1 MSTSISWT
9 DHTWNPITGCSKD
22 CSYCYAK
29 SFATRMKCHPN
40 PKIKHQYRNG
50 FEPTCHEERLNI
62 PGQWKKPRR
71 IFVNSMG
78 DLFDPAIPFE
88 FISRVMDVIEH
99 HQQHTYQILTKQ
111 PERMKEFF
119 DQHKWKFFDKTPD
132 FVWLGVTV
140 TNQQDADE
148 RIVTLVKTYAGKHFI
163 SAEPLLGP
171 VDLGKEYLTLATGLE
186 RYPFKGLEDQYR
198 TKLID
203 MLDWVI
209 VGGETGHTARKMQ
222 PEWVMDIKE
231 QCEQANTAFFF
242 KSWGGKLKTET
253 IDGKEYKEFPK

>member
-1 MSTSISWT
+1 
-9 DHTWNPITGCSKD
+9 
-22 CSYCYAK
+22 
-29 SFATRMKCHPN
+29 
-40 PKIKHQYRNG
+40 
-50 FEPTCHEERLNI
+50 
-62 PGQWKKPRR
+62 
-71 IFVNSMG
+71 MG

-88 FISRVMDVIEH
+88 FVSRVMDTIEH
-99 HQQHTYQILTKQ
+99 HQQHTFQILTKQ
-111 PERMKEFF
+111 PCRMKEFF

-140 TNQQDADE
+140 TNQQDANE
-148 RIVTLVKTYAGKHFI
+148 RIAPLVKTSAGKHFI

-171 VDLGKEYLTLATGLE
+171 VYLDKELV
-186 RYPFKGLEDQYR
+186 
-198 TKLID
+198 D

-209 VGGETGHTARKMQ
+209 VGGETGHKARHMQ

>member
-62 PGQWKKPRR
+62 PGQWKNPKR

-88 FISRVMDVIEH
+88 FVSRVMDIIEH

-140 TNQQDADE
+140 TNQQDANE
-148 RIVTLVKTYAGKHFI
+148 RIVPLLKTYAGKYFI
-163 SAEPLLGP
+163 SVEPMLGP
-171 VDLGKEYLTLATGLE
+171 VDLYRGGWSFLSPLRPPPGNKTGWK
-186 RYPFKGLEDQYR
+186 RG
-198 TKLID
+198 
-203 MLDWVI
+203 LDWVI
-209 VGGETGHTARKMQ
+209 VGGETGHAARQMQ

-231 QCEQANTAFFF
+231 QCEQSNTAFFF
-242 KSWGGKLKTET
+242 KSWGGKLKSET